1 MGRKRHPKEASLRS
15 RTVQSGWKVSSPL
28 TSLQIKRYAESVFTV
43 IGDVVGSRKLKNRA
57 RAQQAIIDTLARV
70 TSTVALAQR
79 LEPTFGDEIQ
89 GGFATVA
96 DATLATLLIQLELH
110 RLACPSAR
118 SDAPAEPAPELI
130 VMRFGIGKGDVR
142 VFELESQPIRQDGP
156 GWHAARDAIDSL
168 GKKSGARYVGP
179 ASAGWPEPA
188 AVNAFLVARDGL
200 VDTLNHRQRR
210 MLLFALHG
218 ESQKAIAEREGISES
233 AVSQAFAKGVSAV
246 RDAQALFGKA

>member
-1 MGRKRHPKEASLRS
+1 M
-15 RTVQSGWKVSSPL
+15 
-28 TSLQIKRYAESVFTV
+28 FTV
-43 IGDVVGSRKLKNRA
+43 IGDVVGSRALKDRA
-57 RAQQAIIDTLARV
+57 RAQRAIMDALSSAAERV
-70 TSTVALAQR
+70 RPAQR

-89 GGFATVA
+89 GGFETVA

-110 RLACPSAR
+110 RLAFPSPET
-118 SDAPAEPAPELI
+118 DTGAEPRPELV

-156 GWHAARDAIDSL
+156 GWHAAREAIDSL
-168 GKKSGARYVGP
+168 GKRSGARYAGP
-179 ASAGWPEPA
+179 AGAGWPEPA

-210 MLLFALHG
+210 MLLSALHG
-218 ESQKAIAEREGISES
+218 QTQKAVAAQEGISES

-246 RDAQALFGKA
+246 RDAQDLFGKA

>member
-1 MGRKRHPKEASLRS
+1 M
-15 RTVQSGWKVSSPL
+15 
-28 TSLQIKRYAESVFTV
+28 FTV
-43 IGDVVGSRKLKNRA
+43 IGDVVGSRALKDRA
-57 RAQQAIIDTLARV
+57 RAQRAIMDAL
-70 TSTVALAQR
+70 SSVAGSVRPAQR

-89 GGFATVA
+89 GGFETVA
-96 DATLATLLIQLELH
+96 DAALATLLIRLELH
-110 RLACPSAR
+110 RLAFPSPET
-118 SDAPAEPAPELI
+118 DTGAEPRPELV

-156 GWHAARDAIDSL
+156 GWHAAREAIDSL

-179 ASAGWPEPA
+179 EGAGWPEPA

-210 MLLFALHG
+210 MLLSALHG
-218 ESQKAIAEREGISES
+218 ETQKTVAAREGISES

-246 RDAQALFGKA
+246 RDAQDLFGKA

>member
-1 MGRKRHPKEASLRS
+1 M
-15 RTVQSGWKVSSPL
+15 
-28 TSLQIKRYAESVFTV
+28 FTV
-43 IGDVVGSRKLKNRA
+43 IGDVVGSRTLKDRA
-57 RAQQAIIDTLARV
+57 RAQRAIMDALTSAAR
-70 TSTVALAQR
+70 SIRPAQR

-89 GGFATVA
+89 GGFETVA
-96 DATLATLLIQLELH
+96 DATLATLLIRLELH
-110 RLACPSAR
+110 RLAFPS
-118 SDAPAEPAPELI
+118 PETNTHAEPGPELV

-156 GWHAARDAIDSL
+156 GWHAAREAIDAL

-179 ASAGWPEPA
+179 TGTGWPEPA

-210 MLLFALHG
+210 MLLSALHG
-218 ESQKAIAEREGISES
+218 ETQKAVAAREGISES

-246 RDAQALFGKA
+246 RDAQDLFGKA

>member
-1 MGRKRHPKEASLRS
+1 M
-15 RTVQSGWKVSSPL
+15 
-28 TSLQIKRYAESVFTV
+28 FTV
-43 IGDVVGSRKLKNRA
+43 IGDVVGSRALKDRA
-57 RAQQAIIDTLARV
+57 RAQRAIMDALTSVAR
-70 TSTVALAQR
+70 SIRPAQR

-89 GGFATVA
+89 GGFETVA
-96 DATLATLLIQLELH
+96 DATLATLLIRLELH
-110 RLACPSAR
+110 RLAFPS
-118 SDAPAEPAPELI
+118 PETNTHTEPSPELV

-156 GWHAARDAIDSL
+156 GWHAAREAIDAL

-179 ASAGWPEPA
+179 AGAGWPEPA

-210 MLLFALHG
+210 MLLSALHG
-218 ESQKAIAEREGISES
+218 ETQKAVAAREGISES

-246 RDAQALFGKA
+246 RDAQDLFGKA